1 MFLLT
6 FTIGVDVTV
15 VVRVELL
22 IDIHSA
28 FGFLDVDTILLIL
41 IYFVCHNIYL
51 RWLHILSGDN
61 RYGCQCFS

>member
-22 IDIHSA
+22 VDIHLA

-51 RWLHILSGDN
+51 RWLHI
-61 RYGCQCFS
+61 